1 MDNKQHIDWI
11 KHPTIG
17 KKPKD
22 PWQRQVYLPNAG
34 APPVALVPMPN
45 APATAAIATGK
56 AAGNADNDNLSN
68 AKPPAK
74 SVRRSV
80 STTKFHSEEKSHDD

>member
-1 MDNKQHIDWI
+1 
-11 KHPTIG
+11 
-17 KKPKD
+17 
-22 PWQRQVYLPNAG
+22 
-34 APPVALVPMPN
+34 MPN

-74 SVRRSV
+74 SVRRSDL
-80 STTKFHSEEKSHDD
+80 DDEIPF